1 MNVSKHR
8 LWQPF
13 NIDAIGPQ
21 CCVRHCRPLNT
32 FPAFL
37 NLFRS
42 YLPDGN
48 CLVSVCNYV
57 TELTNVTWVVKGSIL
72 GPSLF
77 YLYMLPLGLIM
88 RNNNIAYRCYADYT
102 QIHIAPSPADYLL
115 IDLLCQCI
123 KQLKD
128 WMWWKTTPW
137 DQQIWTHYTSSQI
150 PEIPLGI
157 SEDWFQNTS
166 AHL

>member
-1 MNVSKHR
+1 MATFEYWCHWTSVLRATLSTTQYFWTDWKSR
-8 LWQPF
+8 L
-13 NIDAIGPQ
+13 G
-21 CCVRHCRPLNT
+21 

-37 NLFRS
+37 NLSRS

-48 CLVSVCNYV
+48 CFISVCNYV

-88 RNNNIAYRCYADYT
+88 RNDNIAYRCYADYT
-102 QIHIAPSPADYLL
+102 QIHVTPSPADYLL
-115 IDLLCQCI
+115 INLLCQCI

-128 WMWWKTTPW
+128 WMWWNLTPTKYR
-137 DQQIWTHYTSSQI
+137 QNWTDCQRWETES
-150 PEIPLGI
+150 
-157 SEDWFQNTS
+157 
-166 AHL
+166 